1 MKSYIDYIIANENFE
16 ISINTDIFETNIINL
31 IILLGILFVVIY
43 FFLTE
48 NLTNRKKTYISDIEN
63 AETRLADSNKRYIE
77 AQKQWSQMDIIL
89 KEINQQMETTKQN
102 VLKLRWNQ
110 AKEDLSKKFIVAIE
124 ILRNRENK
132 IFNDLI
138 KEVSKKALTRVV
150 LEVVPVT
157 GVFFFRFHRSLFNV
171 CPSFPTPVVV
181 QKIHHPEHK
190 LYAKAGQPHQS
201 KLFHAR
207 PTLTHSRDL
216 LLSVKFKREAR
227 RIQS

>member
-31 IILLGILFVVIY
+31 IILLGILFVVIKN
-43 FFLTE
+43 FLTE
-48 NLTNRKKTYISDIEN
+48 NLTNRKKKIISDIEN
-63 AETRLADSNKRYIE
+63 AETRLADSNKRYVE

-102 VLKLRWNQ
+102 VLKLRWDQ

-138 KEVSKKALTRVV
+138 KEVSKKALTRV
-150 LEVVPVT
+150 T
-157 GVFFFRFHRSLFNV
+157 R
-171 CPSFPTPVVV
+171 
-181 QKIHHPEHK
+181 KIKNQLGKIE
-190 LYAKAGQPHQS
+190 QS
-201 KLFHAR
+201 AIIDRKI
-207 PTLTHSRDL
+207 TQIGD
-216 LLSVKFKREAR
+216 
-227 RIQS
+227 